1 MRWKTSTLPLHPHPC
16 SWGMLIS
23 GRTLEGQP
31 DQRKGDSGL
40 IELPASLII
49 PDFDQWSAVD
59 RKRPQA
65 NAPGC
70 HRDLFKSQDLE
81 TPRCP
86 RALLLKG
93 IYCYLCGNAP
103 ALFDDIDTLWNRF
116 SKEHRLNRLELDC
129 CSVLLHSCCRIVQV
143 YIAGI

>member
-1 MRWKTSTLPLHPHPC
+1 
-16 SWGMLIS
+16 MLIS

-103 ALFDDIDTLWNRF
+103 ALFDDIDTLRNRF
-116 SKEHRLNRLELDC
+116 NKRTSIK
-129 CSVLLHSCCRIVQV
+129 SSTIGLLFDFASLFIVGLPR
-143 YIAGI
+143 YT